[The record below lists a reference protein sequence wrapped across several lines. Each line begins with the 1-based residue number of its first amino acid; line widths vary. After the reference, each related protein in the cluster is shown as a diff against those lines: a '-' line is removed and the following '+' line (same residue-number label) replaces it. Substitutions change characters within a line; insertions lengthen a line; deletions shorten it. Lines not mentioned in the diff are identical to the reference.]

1 MNQSSQGLHKS
12 AAGIELHS
20 DNLDK
25 TSGRFLSSPLAVIFL
40 TVFIDLVG
48 FGIVIP
54 ILPYY
59 VEAFGGTP
67 FEVGMLFASYSVMQ
81 FIFAPVWGGLSD
93 KYGRRPILFWSLI
106 GTSAGFL
113 VLGLAN
119 ALWLVFLGRILSGI
133 MGANISTAQAYI
145 ADVTTPENRAKGMGL
160 IGAAF
165 GLGFVFG
172 PAIGGILSGYGSHV
186 PFYFA
191 GFLALANAV
200 LLFFVLPETVK
211 PNQSKFKPQ
220 RNRFSVLFGAFG
232 NSKFALITLL
242 YFLAITAFSI
252 MTTAFSLYTAYR
264 FGYDA
269 THNGYLF
276 AYIGILSVIMQGGLI
291 GILSKKI
298 GETRLVTIGCFI
310 LVFSFF
316 FVPLV
321 SPDTFAGVSTF
332 ARQISQTYNFWLPAH
347 TGGLLAL
354 LLGVAAFSLGN
365 SISTPSLTSLGSKFA
380 PANEQGATLG
390 VLQSAASLARAV
402 GPMLAGILL
411 YSATAPTNIDNY
423 TIFRTFWT
431 ASGVMLVAFLV
442 SLYFLRV
449 NTQNDLP

>member
-1 MNQSSQGLHKS
+1 MN
-12 AAGIELHS
+12 
-20 DNLDK
+20 
-25 TSGRFLSSPLAVIFL
+25 SPLAVIFL

-172 PAIGGILSGYGSHV
+172 PAIGGILSGFGSHV

-191 GFLALANAV
+191 AILALANAI

-211 PNQSKFKPQ
+211 RSQNKFKPQ
-220 RNRFSVLFGAFG
+220 RNRFSVLLGAFN

-252 MTTAFSLYTAYR
+252 MTTAFSLYTAFR

-276 AYIGILSVIMQGGLI
+276 TYIGALSVIMQGGLI
-291 GILSKKI
+291 GILSKKF

-321 SPDTFAGVSTF
+321 SPDTFAGVSIY
-332 ARQISQTYNFWLPAH
+332 AQQISQTYNFWLPAH
-347 TGGLLAL
+347 AGGLLAL

-380 PANEQGATLG
+380 PEDEQGATLG

-402 GPMLAGILL
+402 GPMLAGVLL

-442 SLYFLRV
+442 SLYFLRA
-449 NTQNDLP
+449 NTENNLP

>member
-1 MNQSSQGLHKS
+1 MSQSSNALHKS
-12 AAGIELHS
+12 DAGIELHS
-20 DNLDK
+20 DNVNK
-25 TSGRFLSSPLAVIFL
+25 SSASFLRSPLAVIFL

-67 FEVGMLFASYSVMQ
+67 FEVGFLFASYSVMQ
-81 FIFAPVWGGLSD
+81 FVFAPVWGGLSD
-93 KYGRRPILFWSLI
+93 RLGRRPILFVSLL
-106 GTSAGFL
+106 GTSVGFL

-172 PAIGGILSGYGSHV
+172 PALGGILSGFGSHV

-191 GFLALANAV
+191 AVLALANAI
-200 LLFFVLPETVK
+200 LLYFVLPETVK
-211 PNQSKFKPQ
+211 PNSAHEPR
-220 RNRFSVLFGAFG
+220 RNRFSVLAGAFQ
-232 NSKFALITLL
+232 NSRFALVTLL

-252 MTTAFSLYTAYR
+252 MTTAFSLYTAFR

-291 GILSKKI
+291 GVLSRKF
-298 GETRLVTIGCFI
+298 GETRLVSVGCFV
-310 LVFSFF
+310 LVVAFF

-321 SPDTFAGVSTF
+321 SPDTFAGLSAF
-332 ARQISQTYNFWLPAH
+332 AAQFAEKNHIWLPSH
-347 TGGLLAL
+347 FGGLLAL
-354 LLGVAAFSLGN
+354 LIGIAAFSLGN

-380 PANEQGATLG
+380 PEKEQGATLG

-402 GPMLAGILL
+402 GPALAGVLL
-411 YSATAPTNIDNY
+411 YSAVAPGNISDY
-423 TIFRTFWT
+423 TLFRTFWT
-431 ASGVMLVAFLV
+431 ASGIMLVAFLV

-449 NTQNDLP
+449 NTENNLP